1 MLKIGF
7 ADYYLENW
15 HCSNFPHFLR
25 QAIKDGGYDAEV
37 TCAYG
42 MHPSP
47 DGVTTSEWCA
57 KHDLAECGSME
68 ELADSVDAIMVIAAD
83 DSTTHEE
90 VSRLPLMS
98 GKPCFVDKTFAYDTA
113 MARRMLS
120 LAAGHNTP
128 VFSSSAQRYCQ
139 DIMDYK
145 AEKGDEFRPVFVS
158 AVGPHSLDR
167 YAVHLLE
174 PIEALMGSGIKRIK
188 AFSAG
193 SDVTQM
199 ILDYGDGRFASFTQ
213 SPQPWAEFNFMVT
226 DDGCGINGRR
236 LVSDD
241 RNFYANLMKKI
252 LEFFFTGKSPFDIRE
267 TLEIVAVIETA
278 RKARLDPD
286 VWYDIE
292 V

>member
-15 HCSNFPHFLR
+15 HCSNYPDFMR
-25 QAIKDGGYDAEV
+25 QVIKDGGYDAAV

-42 MHPSP
+42 MHDSP
-47 DGVTTSEWCA
+47 DGTTSAEWCER
-57 KHDLAECGSME
+57 HGLAECGSME
-68 ELADSVDAIMVIAAD
+68 ELIASVDAIMVIAAD
-83 DSTTHEE
+83 DSRTHEE

-98 GKPCFVDKTFAYDTA
+98 GKPCFVDKTFACDLA
-113 MARRMLS
+113 AAKRMVS
-120 LAAGHNTP
+120 LAERHGTP
-128 VFSSSAQRYCQ
+128 VFSSSALRYCS
-139 DIMDYK
+139 DIIKYK
-145 AEKGDEFRPVFVS
+145 ADFPGRPVFVS
-158 AVGPHSLDR
+158 TVGPHSLDR
-167 YAVHLLE
+167 YAVHQLD

-193 SDVTQM
+193 DAVTQM
-199 ILDYGDGRFASFTQ
+199 ILDYGSGRFASFTQ
-213 SPQPWAEFNFMVT
+213 TPQPYAEFNFMAT
-226 DDGCGINGRR
+226 QDGCGMNGRR
-236 LVSDD
+236 LKSIDSD
-241 RNFYANLMKKI
+241 YYPNLMRAI
-252 LEFFFTGKSPFDIRE
+252 LDFFMTRISPVDIRE